1 MGFRVEDCLC
11 DQACQDCFG
20 WGVLVVSAGF
30 SGLGDSRESHVGP
43 AHVFRHRPWWKGC

>member
-11 DQACQDCFG
+11 DRDCFG
-20 WGVLVVSAGF
+20 WGVLVVGAGF

-43 AHVFRHRPWWKGC
+43 AHVFRHGP